1 MLYKNLVR
9 KMVRKNGLGGF
20 GYFKI
25 IFIFLKKELCK
36 KEKCKFLMLKN
47 FGFFFLL
54 EISF

>member
-1 MLYKNLVR
+1 
-9 KMVRKNGLGGF
+9 MVRKFFFCVVILILNGLGGF

-47 FGFFFLL
+47 FGFLGFFY
-54 EISF
+54 